1 MSRTYRRKNQQY
13 EYIWVLKDWGLFFK
27 ESLSARHDRHSL
39 AGRKAIPK
47 FHSDAQV
54 TMNSSAPRWYR
65 KVFDRRRHT
74 RNNRMMRLWLK
85 YLDFDPVFESSH
97 RYDANWTGW

>member
-13 EYIWVLKDWGLFFK
+13 EYVWVLKDWNLFFK
-27 ESLSARHDRHSL
+27 ECLSARHDRHL
-39 AGRKAIPK
+39 LTGRKAIAK

-65 KVFDRRRHT
+65 KVFDRRRRT
-74 RNNRMMRLWLK
+74 RNNRVMRLWLK

-97 RYDANWTGW
+97 RHDANSTW

>member
-1 MSRTYRRKNQQY
+1 MSRTYRRKNQQH
-13 EYIWVLKDWGLFFK
+13 EYVWALKDWDLF
-27 ESLSARHDRHSL
+27 LSGGPSVRHDYHSF
-39 AGRKAIPK
+39 AGRKAIAK

-65 KVFDRRRHT
+65 KVFDRRRRT

-85 YLDFDPVFESSH
+85 NLDFDPVFESSH
-97 RYDANWTGW
+97 KHDANSTWW